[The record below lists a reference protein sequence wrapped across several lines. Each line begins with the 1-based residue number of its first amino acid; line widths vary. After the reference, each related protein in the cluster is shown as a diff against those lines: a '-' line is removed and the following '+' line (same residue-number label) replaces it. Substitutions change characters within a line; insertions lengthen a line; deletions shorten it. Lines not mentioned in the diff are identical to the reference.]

1 MKKILVAV
9 MAVMM
14 TMALIAQCPQQKTCA
29 LQQASQCQE
38 KKECVKRNCV
48 YSPETRA
55 MMQVDRLS
63 RVITDLTATERQQLL
78 AFYKAHYAKCD
89 KRKEAANPMTKEEC
103 RNECN
108 AELRKVLGDN
118 RYIQYLETM
127 KVKRMDCDMRAC
139 GPRGEK
145 PCVKGEKSCMKGEK
159 PATCQKPC
167 SSTCPKK

>member
-14 TMALIAQCPQQKTCA
+14 TMGLAAQCLQQKTGCSA
-29 LQQASQCQE
+29 EKAEGCQV
-38 KKECVKRNCV
+38 KKECVKHQCV

-55 MMQVDRLS
+55 MMQVDRLA
-63 RVITDLTATERQQLL
+63 RVIKDLTGAEREQLL
-78 AFYKAHYAKCD
+78 TFYKSHYTKCE
-89 KRKEAANPMTKEEC
+89 KRKESANPMTKEEC

-108 AELRKVLGDN
+108 AELRKVLGDD

-127 KVKRMDCDMRAC
+127 RVEKMDCEMRPMPH

-145 PCVKGEKSCMKGEK
+145 PCVKCERH
-159 PATCQKPC
+159 ADCQKPC
-167 SSTCPKK
+167 PSVCTKKISF

>member
-1 MKKILVAV
+1 MKKILVAL

-14 TMALIAQCPQQKTCA
+14 TMGMMAQCPQQKTGCPA
-29 LQQASQCQE
+29 KAAEGCQV
-38 KKECVKRNCV
+38 KKECVKHQCV

-63 RVITDLTATERQQLL
+63 RVIKDLTGKEREQLL
-78 AFYKAHYAKCD
+78 SFYKSHYTKCD
-89 KRKEAANPMTKEEC
+89 KRKETANPMTKDEC
-103 RNECN
+103 KKECD
-108 AELRKVLGDN
+108 AELRKVLGDE

-127 KVKRMDCDMRAC
+127 REKRMDCEMRPMPH

-145 PCVKGEKSCMKGEK
+145 PCVKGER
-159 PATCQKPC
+159 PAGCQKPC